1 MAEVA
6 GQLAGEPPVELLATP
21 ATPEGH
27 VDPDRVL
34 ALLVLAERDGWEP
47 GRYDLLQALLRL
59 PRTVDPG
66 IGTAAAALR
75 SPAGQRLAAWLDRG
89 GLPDPE
95 VTRIALVRGRCCQ
108 QPAYGDGPRPVAGG
122 SHRCSSCHRAGVRVT
137 VAVRATGPD
146 VEDAP
151 PGLLDLPGD
160 VAAWERAFRSYW
172 PPPMALWPAVLPSHR
187 ELAAAHIQPRLTA
200 VGDSDLN
207 GHTGVVPA
215 LARLSGPFGPA
226 MALALAY
233 PLGAHRE
240 RDRLPV
246 VDALALLAARG
257 ELDGD
262 LVGRELAALVGADLI
277 VLRRVVAGLAELSRA
292 GAHRAVWFIAAAML
306 PVLLSGTAVRPGTPD
321 LLALATAAADAT
333 GIRATNPVLAAVA
346 ARDGGS
352 RLVAEARRLVR
363 TLSR

>member
-151 PGLLDLPGD
+151 LSLFD
-160 VAAWERAFRSYW
+160 VEATVTE
-172 PPPMALWPAVLPSHR
+172 
-187 ELAAAHIQPRLTA
+187 
-200 VGDSDLN
+200 
-207 GHTGVVPA
+207 GVSFLETVA
-215 LARLSGPFGPA
+215 G
-226 MALALAY
+226 
-233 PLGAHRE
+233 
-240 RDRLPV
+240 
-246 VDALALLAARG
+246 
-257 ELDGD
+257 
-262 LVGRELAALVGADLI
+262 GADHH
-277 VLRRVVAGLAELSRA
+277 G
-292 GAHRAVWFIAAAML
+292 
-306 PVLLSGTAVRPGTPD
+306 
-321 LLALATAAADAT
+321 
-333 GIRATNPVLAAVA
+333 
-346 ARDGGS
+346 
-352 RLVAEARRLVR
+352 
-363 TLSR
+363 